1 MTSSLTART
10 GAAPRRAR
18 PRSNTRFLLL
28 AGTAVLLP
36 LAAAA
41 QEGDTP
47 YELRPIQ
54 LGIADNDAGTTVA
67 QQTTASTKT
76 STDILDTPASVS
88 VVTSAEIAKRGAQN
102 LEQVI
107 GYTAGVSVNEW
118 GGDDRYDGFRIR
130 GFDLTALGLLYRDG
144 LPQRGAG
151 WTYARREPYG
161 MERVEVLKGANS
173 SLFGLSA
180 PGGLVNAVSKTPKD
194 DRFGEVYSTLGADH
208 AELGFDIGD
217 KLTEDGTL
225 TYRLTGKWQDSE
237 YSYDH
242 SNDDRAYLQGGLT
255 WRPTKAT
262 TLTFLAEYNK
272 RDGVPG
278 NGIPS
283 GYGIDRDT
291 FLGEPEFNEMNSVER
306 SVALQFSH
314 DFGGGLSL
322 RSNARY
328 SLFDL
333 DYEQVYGADAT
344 DPTEPRSAF
353 AVYSDSEQ
361 FAMDTAL
368 QFDTMLG
375 GAQSRTLLGV
385 EYSRVSVDEDDYY
398 GTVDGIDVNDPDYCD
413 SACTITLNPYYDW
426 TPEQTNSAL
435 YLQEE
440 LTWGRWIATAGL
452 RKDWIDF
459 DVENHLAG
467 TSTEESY
474 SHVSG
479 RFGLTYKITPELAV
493 YGNYSES
500 FSQDIWGL
508 GDEPTEGT
516 QYEVGMKYR
525 PAGTNALFSA
535 ALFDLTQ
542 TNVSTAVSPTTY
554 RQIGEIGVRGLELE
568 AKLDVSER
576 FGLLASYSYWD
587 AEIREDGITGNE
599 GNRPARTPEHL
610 ASIWADYTI
619 PGAGAR
625 GDIDLGA
632 GIRYVGST
640 WGDDANT
647 VENEAYTLV
656 DASVGYALTDDLDLN
671 LNVSNLFDE
680 DYVTTTYYGT
690 DYYGDGRTV
699 TATLK
704 YSW

>member
-1 MTSSLTART
+1 MTPSLPDLAGPTARRPLPSRT
-10 GAAPRRAR
+10 PRL
-18 PRSNTRFLLL
+18 LLL
-28 AGTAVLLP
+28 ASTALMLP

-41 QEGDTP
+41 QDSATP
-47 YELRPIQ
+47 VELRPIQ
-54 LGIADNDAGTTVA
+54 LGVADDDAKTTVA

-76 STDILDTPASVS
+76 TTDILDTPASVS

-130 GFDLTALGLLYRDG
+130 GFDLTGLGLLYRDG

-151 WTYARREPYG
+151 WSYARREPYG

-180 PGGLVNAVSKTPKD
+180 PGGLVNAVSKTPKTY
-194 DRFGEVYSTLGADH
+194 RFGEVYSTLGADH

-217 KLTEDGTL
+217 RLTEDSTL
-225 TYRLTGKWQDSE
+225 SYRLTGKWQDSE
-237 YSYDH
+237 YSYGE

-255 WRPTKAT
+255 WRPTDAT
-262 TLTFLAEYNK
+262 TLTLLAEYNK

-291 FLGEPEFNEMNSVER
+291 FLGEPEFNKMDSVER

-314 DFGGGLSL
+314 DFGDGLSL
-322 RSNARY
+322 STNARY
-328 SLFDL
+328 SLFNL
-333 DYEQVYGADAT
+333 DYEQVYGASAT
-344 DPTEPRSAF
+344 DPDAARSAF

-361 FAMDTAL
+361 FAMDSAL
-368 QFDTMLG
+368 QYETLLG
-375 GAQSRTLLGV
+375 GAQSRTLLGL
-385 EYSRVSVDEDDYY
+385 EYSHISVDENAYF
-398 GTVDGIDVNDPDYCD
+398 GSVDGIDVDDPDYCD
-413 SACTITLNPYYDW
+413 SACTFSFMRYYDW

-440 LTWGRWIATAGL
+440 LTWGQWIATAGL

-459 DVENHLAG
+459 DVENHLYG
-467 TSTEESY
+467 TTTKESY
-474 SHVSG
+474 EHVSG
-479 RFGLTYKITPELAV
+479 RFGLTYKVTPELAV

-500 FSQDIWGL
+500 FSQDVWGL
-508 GDEPTEGT
+508 GGDPTEGT
-516 QYEVGMKYR
+516 QYEVGVKYR
-525 PAGTNALFSA
+525 PEGTNALFTA

-542 TNVSTAVSPTTY
+542 TNVSTAVSQTEY

-568 AKLDVSER
+568 AKLDVTER

-587 AEIREDGITGNE
+587 AEIREDGIVGNE

-610 ASIWADYTI
+610 ASVWADYTI
-619 PGAGAR
+619 PGSGAR

-647 VENEAYTLV
+647 VENDAYTLV
-656 DASVGYALTDDLDLN
+656 DASIGYALADNVDLN